1 MNIEQV
7 SEKKDNLRA
16 YLKALTELEE
26 GWDGY
31 SGVAAS
37 NESYLGS
44 LSFLDKFLSFN
55 QEQQYSLIFPQAML
69 ASDGEISL
77 YWEKDNNYLEI
88 ILTDNNSYYY
98 FYDSIDNSFGEDDL
112 KIDNGLTLKIKESLL
127 QYFQTNNS
135 QA

>member
-7 SEKKDNLRA
+7 SEKKDNLRN

-44 LSFLDKFLSFN
+44 LFFIEHFLSFN

-77 YWEKDNNYLEI
+77 YWEKDNHYLET

-98 FYDSIDNSFGEDDL
+98 FYDSIDNAFGEDDL
-112 KIDNGLTLKIKESLL
+112 KIDKGLASRIKELL
-127 QYFQTNNS
+127 VTCFKN
-135 QA
+135 